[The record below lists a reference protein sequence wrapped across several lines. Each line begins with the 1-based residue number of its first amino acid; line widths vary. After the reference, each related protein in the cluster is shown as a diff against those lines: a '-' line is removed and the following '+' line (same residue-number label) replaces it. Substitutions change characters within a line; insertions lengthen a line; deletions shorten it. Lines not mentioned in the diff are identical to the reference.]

1 MRLIYFFFNKNFT
14 WFFQVILVL
23 KSINYYEITAISVV
37 MQIVSHCLA
46 YTNSCLNPILYAFLS
61 ENFRKAFRKVIIP
74 WRPEVNVPGRF
85 ANGDARS
92 MAVTRT
98 TRTNNDIL
106 WNDGREDS
114 MDSTKM
120 WKNKYPKVI
129 IIDIFCHEN
138 IIITSLFM
146 SYYEFFLIN
155 FP

>member
-1 MRLIYFFFNKNFT
+1 MSEVINKKKKTILNYIFSMEP
-14 WFFQVILVL
+14 FRDFQVILVL

-106 WNDGREDS
+106 
-114 MDSTKM
+114 
-120 WKNKYPKVI
+120 
-129 IIDIFCHEN
+129 
-138 IIITSLFM
+138 
-146 SYYEFFLIN
+146 
-155 FP
+155 